1 MVKINDM
8 DFDGN
13 HLLIGSSRISASP
26 MADFGCASSLL
37 PEEVDGFSLERVS
50 SGLLTQPYTCGV
62 DAVFSPTVFFF
73 GLLGRKLVL
82 YSLGYCSYVF
92 LMFGSCILGLVL
104 LIKYQ

>member
-26 MADFGCASSLL
+26 MADFGRASSLL

-62 DAVFSPTVFFF
+62 ETISSPMDF
-73 GLLGRKLVL
+73 LLWDLRLK
-82 YSLGYCSYVF
+82 
-92 LMFGSCILGLVL
+92 VL
-104 LIKYQ
+104 LCII